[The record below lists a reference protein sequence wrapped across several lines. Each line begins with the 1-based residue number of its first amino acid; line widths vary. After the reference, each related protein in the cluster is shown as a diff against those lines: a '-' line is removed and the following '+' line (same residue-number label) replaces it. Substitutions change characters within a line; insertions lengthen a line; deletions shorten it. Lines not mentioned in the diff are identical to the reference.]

1 MSKCYKTSNNKYF
14 NSPAL
19 MADGRHFTDYRPNC
33 LLNNN
38 IQIENTISDSYNYK
52 LFLIRN
58 AEKIIEINR
67 KKSELING
75 SYECKKPYYE
85 GTMLPEKE
93 VESCNTHSCN
103 IKTNFDNGIGLGRDY
118 KGNFQCLQG
127 MKKNPLALEENICK

>member
-58 AEKIIEINR
+58 AEKIIEVNR

-75 SYECKKPYYE
+75 SYECKKPYLK

-103 IKTNFDNGIGLGRDY
+103 IRTNFDNGIGLGRDY
-118 KGNFQCLQG
+118 KGKFQCLQG
-127 MKKNPLALEENICK
+127 MNKNPLALEENICK